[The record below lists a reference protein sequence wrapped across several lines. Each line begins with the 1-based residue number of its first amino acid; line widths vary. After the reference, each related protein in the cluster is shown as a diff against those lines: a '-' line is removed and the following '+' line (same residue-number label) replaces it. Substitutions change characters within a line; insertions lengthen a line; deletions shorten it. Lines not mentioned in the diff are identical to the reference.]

1 MSDVIKNAEDVATAA
16 FQRILS
22 KHSPARTVVIACVIS
37 DTEMAIWRAG
47 LSPEECSTV
56 ITELQSMLDSW
67 RAFTSK
73 N

>member
-1 MSDVIKNAEDVATAA
+1 MSDLEKNAEAVATAA
-16 FQRILS
+16 FFRILG
-22 KHSPARTVVIACVIS
+22 KHTPARAVIIALVIS
-37 DTEMAIWRAG
+37 DIEVAIAESG
-47 LSPEECSTV
+47 ISPEECSTV